1 MNSKMI
7 ERKDR
12 SFLLWRRLCLL
23 GIAWW
28 CIFGVCSSGRLQFV
42 QAASQGEDEHQQ
54 QLEGAAP
61 ASCQHAWTG
70 AECSWEPNLRPMTV
84 QNFYGQQE
92 TETFYAYVTPDVSSF
107 YNKTD
112 KSLQATKPRFQGLY
126 AKFINMGPEM
136 INIYWRP
143 QSNNKKTDTDPSSWS
158 FIASIEPF
166 GSTGT
171 VSYIGHNI
179 VATLSLALDDTAILT
194 EWIIKA
200 DNSLYYHDPFQFD
213 LNKARQ
219 QLSTDQSPLY
229 HMQWQ
234 NKIFAEQYK
243 IFTNGRDWLSLYK
256 QKTAPRF
263 HTWRADSIGQQHV
276 VTTTEIHYVELPPK
290 SELKRG
296 TSVYGPRP
304 DERGRARRHRHRDAT
319 LDLTLTV
326 LSCSPRVFEIENFL
340 SASEIQHLLNLAQTE
355 KEDGDSGQQSLEPST
370 RHFAYDDDDSS
381 SNNNHIRNAW
391 ISRKTDIVTDAI
403 YRRAADVLQMDEALL
418 RWRRATEIPEFK
430 ESLISVSEPLQ
441 LVYYTQ
447 GQEYKPH
454 ADFVIPGLV
463 NMQPSRFATMLFYL
477 NTVHDGDGGETI
489 FPRWLHAQEEETST
503 DGDEAL
509 VVKPVAGKAIL
520 FYNLLPDGNYDERS
534 IHASLPVAP
543 GREKWM
549 ANFWVSACRF
559 SWTRFLVLVDVV
571 VCARFFLLHQEG

>member
-1 MNSKMI
+1 MKSLTAVDAKH
-7 ERKDR
+7 R
-12 SFLLWRRLCLL
+12 SLLVCRHLCLL
-23 GIAWW
+23 FISWW
-28 CIFGVCSSGRLQFV
+28 CFVGVFSPSSSRLVFV
-42 QAASQGEDEHQQ
+42 QAAQYYDDEQQ
-54 QLEGAAP
+54 ALGAPP

-112 KSLQATKPRFQGLY
+112 KSLQATKPRFQGIY
-126 AKFINMGPEM
+126 AKFINMSPEM
-136 INIYWRP
+136 ISIYWRA
-143 QSNNKKTDTDPSSWS
+143 KKTDVDTSSWS
-158 FIASIEPF
+158 FIASVEPF

-179 VATLSLALDDTAILT
+179 VATLSLGLDDTIQ
-194 EWIIKA
+194 A
-200 DNSLYYHDPFQFD
+200 DNSLYYHDPFKFD

-234 NKIFAEQYK
+234 NKFFAEQYK

-263 HTWRADSIGQQHV
+263 HTWRADAIGQVHV
-276 VTTTEIHYVELPPK
+276 VTTNEIHYVELPPK

-319 LDLTLTV
+319 LDLTLRV
-326 LSCSPRVFEIENFL
+326 LSCAPRIFEIDNFL
-340 SASEIQHLLNLAQTE
+340 SESEIQHLLNLAQV
-355 KEDGDSGQQSLEPST
+355 EDGEHRWEPST
-370 RHFAYDDDDSS
+370 RHFTYNDDHDNAQSSS
-381 SNNNHIRNAW
+381 SNNNIRNAW
-391 ISRKTDIVTDAI
+391 ISRKTDIVTDAV

-418 RWRRATEIPEFK
+418 RWRRKTEIPEFK

-441 LVYYTQ
+441 LVYYTE

-454 ADFVIPGLV
+454 ADFTIPGLV
-463 NMQPSRFATMLFYL
+463 NMQPSRFATMIIYL
-477 NTVHDGDGGETI
+477 NTVSDGGETI
-489 FPRWLHAQEEETST
+489 FPRWLNAET
-503 DGDEAL
+503 DEAL
-509 VVKPVAGKAIL
+509 IVKPVAGRAIL
-520 FYNLLPDGNYDERS
+520 FYNLLPDGNYDERT
-534 IHASLPVAP
+534 IHASLPVP
-543 GREKWM
+543 QGREKWV
-549 ANFWVSACRF
+549 ANFWVSFHDMYFVLLLRIFSYFSNKPMKVVYSHTQFACI
-559 SWTRFLVLVDVV
+559 S
-571 VCARFFLLHQEG
+571 